1 MKKIT
6 VNKTR
11 ILTAAAALV
20 AVFSLAGCGSTAV
33 KEVPQPAET
42 SRSEE
47 ATLET
52 AAPEATATPAPTP
65 DVVVPTS
72 VTLEQEGGILNNGMT
87 WTLHATVLPEDAADK
102 TITWTSADESVA
114 TIDDSGVITTHAP
127 GQTTITAGGV
137 STTYNLVVQ
146 EVVKCSY
153 CGGTGHTADTCAVK
167 KTAEQQAA
175 AVIAQQQAAAQAAEQ
190 AAAQAA
196 EQPAAEAAQPADPGY
211 EVDWAGR
218 RIYYQGDA
226 DIPEG
231 GVVQRP
237 DGSRY
242 IKGPRC
248 VIFGYDTCPEDTD
261 PSLPGNTPFTGD
273 CVFCGDFGHDV
284 YHCPI
289 LDELESSEA
298 YQELLQNNG

>member
-1 MKKIT
+1 MKLSKCANGHFYDSDKYPECPYCNTDLLKDHAI
-6 VNKTR
+6 VHEGE
-11 ILTAAAALV
+11 A
-20 AVFSLAGCGSTAV
+20 
-33 KEVPQPAET
+33 EPPA
-42 SRSEE
+42 
-47 ATLET
+47 
-52 AAPEATATPAPTP
+52 
-65 DVVVPTS
+65 
-72 VTLEQEGGILNNGMT
+72 
-87 WTLHATVLPEDAADK
+87 
-102 TITWTSADESVA
+102 
-114 TIDDSGVITTHAP
+114 
-127 GQTTITAGGV
+127 
-137 STTYNLVVQ
+137 
-146 EVVKCSY
+146 
-153 CGGTGHTADTCAVK
+153 
-167 KTAEQQAA
+167 
-175 AVIAQQQAAAQAAEQ
+175 

-273 CVFCGDFGHDV
+273 CVFCGEDGHDV
-284 YHCPI
+284 YSCPY
-289 LDELESSEA
+289 LDELENSEA

>member
-20 AVFSLAGCGSTAV
+20 AVFSLAGCGSNAV
-33 KEVPQPAET
+33 QEIPRSAET

-47 ATLET
+47 ATPET

-65 DVVVPTS
+65 EPAPAVVVPTS

-127 GQTTITAGGV
+127 GQTTITAASTAGGV

-175 AVIAQQQAAAQAAEQ
+175 AQAAEQ
-190 AAAQAA
+190 AAAAQAA
-196 EQPAAEAAQPADPGY
+196 EQPADPGY
-211 EVDWAGR
+211 AVTAKGD
-218 RIYYQGDA
+218 RIYPEGSP

-237 DGSRY
+237 DGTFY
-242 IKGPRC
+242 VKGPRN
-248 VIFGYDTCPEDTD
+248 VIFGYEEGEPDPNMPPWTD
-261 PSLPGNTPFTGD
+261 D

-289 LDELESSEA
+289 LDA
-298 YQELLQNNG
+298 QENPDAFLMD